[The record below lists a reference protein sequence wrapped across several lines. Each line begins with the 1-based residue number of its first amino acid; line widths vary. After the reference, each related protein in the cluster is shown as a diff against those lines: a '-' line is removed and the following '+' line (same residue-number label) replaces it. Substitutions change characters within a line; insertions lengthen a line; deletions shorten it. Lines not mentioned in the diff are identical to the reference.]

1 MKIAIAALL
10 AASMLAPAAAGAQG
24 KQDFTLRNNT
34 GYTISEVYV
43 SSSKTNDWE
52 EDVLGR
58 DVLENGERVDISFP
72 RKEKACKHDLKVVY
86 EDGEEA
92 EWEGFDLCQVSTIGL
107 RYNRKTGDTWADE
120 N

>member
-24 KQDFTLRNNT
+24 KQDFTLHNKT
-34 GYTISEVYV
+34 GYVISEVYV
-43 SSSKTNDWE
+43 SAHSTNDWE
-52 EDVLGR
+52 EDILGR
-58 DVLENGERVDISFP
+58 DVLGNGERVEISFP
-72 RKEKACKHDLKVVY
+72 RGEKACMHDLKVVY
-86 EDGEEA
+86 DDGEEA
-92 EWEGFDLCQVSTIGL
+92 EWEGFDLCSVSTIGL